1 MHRGYPQSLRGLDFR
16 QCVWDVRARSHLHA
30 LVACTCARTHL
41 LRGLCTMRAAR
52 ANVPELCV
60 IVRRPLVLAPP
71 APLSRTT
78 TARRPAACL
87 TPSLFSPLPR
97 RPESA
102 PSSSGRAASPPSSPA
117 ARGSRLPAA
126 AASRSPTPPWP
137 PPARARARRWA
148 RPGRWPRGAR
158 PSPARGPREESFREG
173 SVVCHLYLPAA
184 SWRELEVLVVRVAA
198 GGVALGR
205 RLHTAQAGQ
214 GGALGQPRVEQP
226 EEGRR
231 CESVNRRQMREA
243 MERVEKK
250 RGV

>member
-1 MHRGYPQSLRGLDFR
+1 MGWILGTVRVGCSGTLPSPHPRHMYSPPAGSLHD
-16 QCVWDVRARSHLHA
+16 ARS
-30 LVACTCARTHL
+30 
-41 LRGLCTMRAAR
+41 AR

-78 TARRPAACL
+78 RARKPAACL

-158 PSPARGPREESFREG
+158 PSPARGPREK
-173 SVVCHLYLPAA
+173 LP
-184 SWRELEVLVVRVAA
+184 RRVRRVPSLS
-198 GGVALGR
+198 LGYILARARGPRGAR
-205 RLHTAQAGQ
+205 RGW
-214 GGALGQPRVEQP
+214 
-226 EEGRR
+226 RR
-231 CESVNRRQMREA
+231 CARPPPAHCPSWAGRHTRAAARRAAWPR
-243 MERVEKK
+243 
-250 RGV
+250 

>member
-1 MHRGYPQSLRGLDFR
+1 MGWILGTVRVGCSGTLPSPHPRHMYSPPAGSLHD
-16 QCVWDVRARSHLHA
+16 ARS
-30 LVACTCARTHL
+30 
-41 LRGLCTMRAAR
+41 AR

-78 TARRPAACL
+78 RARKPAACL

-173 SVVCHLYLPAA
+173 SVVCQLYLSAA

-231 CESVNRRQMREA
+231 CESVNRRQNEGGDG
-243 MERVEKK
+243 E
-250 RGV
+250 G

>member
-1 MHRGYPQSLRGLDFR
+1 MHTGVTHSLSVGWILGSACGMFG
-16 QCVWDVRARSHLHA
+16 RAPISTPSSHAHVHA
-30 LVACTCARTHL
+30 LTSCGVSARCAQRAPTYQSSVSL
-41 LRGLCTMRAAR
+41 CAGRLCWRLRLRF
-52 ANVPELCV
+52 V
-60 IVRRPLVLAPP
+60 
-71 APLSRTT
+71 SRTT
-78 TARRPAACL
+78 RARQPAACL

-158 PSPARGPREESFREG
+158 LSPARGPREESFREG
-173 SVVCHLYLPAA
+173 SVVCHLYLSAA

-231 CESVNRRQMREA
+231 CESVNRRQNEGGDG
-243 MERVEKK
+243 E
-250 RGV
+250 G